1 MGSPPRRSE
10 GPPRPARRPSFRHS
24 ERSEESVSPVLL
36 GNRDA
41 PSVTFGDSSLGEG
54 AKDGGYGF
62 DRLTASEWRKGG
74 VVLLCV
80 GRDDSARQEVPYRTA
95 GGQRPPLPQCFSVFV
110 GAACGR
116 PPTQLP
122 LDGGLFGFAG
132 LRGVKKGKRT
142 LQIWGPHG
150 RRNAFRGERTSKG
163 AERVF
168 AVRRKQ
174 SEADFARTK
183 RSEESVSPVLLA
195 NRGAPS
201 VTFGDSSL
209 GEGAKGGGYGFD
221 RLTASE

>member
-1 MGSPPRRSE
+1 M
-10 GPPRPARRPSFRHS
+10 GPPEGARDGS
-24 ERSEESVSPVLL
+24 
-36 GNRDA
+36 
-41 PSVTFGDSSLGEG
+41 TDSSACGLRMTG
-54 AKDGGYGF
+54 
-62 DRLTASEWRKGG
+62 RG
-74 VVLLCV
+74 VMLLCV
-80 GRDDSARQEVPYRTA
+80 GRDDPAPHEAPYRTA

-122 LDGGLFGFAG
+122 VKGEMFGFAG

-142 LQIWGPHG
+142 SQIWGPHG

-183 RSEESVSPVLLA
+183 RSEESVIPVLLR
-195 NRGAPS
+195 NRDTPS

-209 GEGAKGGGYGFD
+209 REGAKDESYGFD
-221 RLTASE
+221 RLAASE

>member
-1 MGSPPRRSE
+1 M
-10 GPPRPARRPSFRHS
+10 FF
-24 ERSEESVSPVLL
+24 VW
-36 GNRDA
+36 
-41 PSVTFGDSSLGEG
+41 G
-54 AKDGGYGF
+54 A
-62 DRLTASEWRKGG
+62 TT
-74 VVLLCV
+74 
-80 GRDDSARQEVPYRTA
+80 SARQEAPHRTA
-95 GGQRPPLPQCFSVFV
+95 GGRRPPLPQCFSVFV

-116 PPTQLP
+116 PPKQLP
-122 LDGGLFGFAG
+122 LDGGAVWLC
-132 LRGVKKGKRT
+132 RTEGVKKGKRT

-183 RSEESVSPVLLA
+183 RSEESVIPVLLR
-195 NRGAPS
+195 NRDTPS

-209 GEGAKGGGYGFD
+209 REGAKDESYGFD